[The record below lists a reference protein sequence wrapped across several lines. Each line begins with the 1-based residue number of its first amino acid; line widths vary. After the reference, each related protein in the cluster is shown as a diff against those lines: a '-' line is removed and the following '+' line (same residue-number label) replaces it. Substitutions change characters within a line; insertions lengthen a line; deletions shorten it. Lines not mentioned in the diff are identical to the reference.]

1 MKKHLKLILCLSAV
15 LLGIICAALILFF
28 TSPKQRLGRQMTL
41 GAKYLTEN
49 NYEEAVIAFTTAIEI
64 APRAAEAYIGRAEA
78 YMGLAA
84 VSENNSTAG
93 PEQWY
98 ADAEND
104 YLTALSIDESIG
116 EAYYKLAGLYTDQSR
131 LDDLIHILR
140 DGYNATGDEGF
151 QKQLDELDK
160 PAGDD
165 IVQWSDPVMEKMVR
179 EAVNIESGPV
189 YVKDLDDIWS
199 LDILGDRYIFIS
211 GIPDKDTTESTSN
224 NTWGYR
230 RLSRASDGNNNSW
243 KLEAF
248 FFLIGDSEG
257 ITVKGN
263 IKNVDSLWYFRNL
276 KTVQVIA
283 NHISDVSV
291 LKRMD
296 LISANFWANDITDTS
311 LLEQYDAFKHSPQQ
325 FVEIGDIIPLPEN

>member
-1 MKKHLKLILCLSAV
+1 MKKQLKLILCLSAV

-49 NYEEAVIAFTTAIEI
+49 NYEEAVIAFTAAIEI
-64 APRAAEAYIGRAEA
+64 APRAVEAYIGRAEA

-84 VSENNSTAG
+84 APENTSTAG

-116 EAYYKLAGLYTDQSR
+116 EAYYKLAGLYIDQSR

-179 EAVNIESGPV
+179 EAINIESGPV

-211 GIPDKDTTESTSN
+211 KRPENNTTESESN
-224 NTWGYR
+224 SNWGYR
-230 RLSRASDGNNNSW
+230 ILSRASAGDDNSW

-248 FFLIGDSEG
+248 FSLSEDSEE

-263 IKNVDSLWYFRNL
+263 IQNIDSLWYFRDL
-276 KTVQVIA
+276 QTVQIIA

-291 LKRMD
+291 LKRLN

-311 LLEQYDAFKHSPQQ
+311 LLEQYNAFKHSPEQ
-325 FVEIGDIIPLPEN
+325 FVEIGDIMSSSKN